1 VTGVEA
7 RVIETTLEIRYSFQ
21 AAKNTSREV
30 VATPGAASGR
40 ITRAKAPTGPQPSTR
55 AASSSSQGI
64 SRKKVVSTKIA
75 SGSAKLMLGT
85 TIAWYS
91 SIQPQSL
98 NSWYSG
104 VTMATPGN
112 IEQASTR
119 ASSRLRPRNRS
130 RARASEDAV
139 AISIASTVVE
149 TAMTTLL
156 RTA

>member
-1 VTGVEA
+1 HRWLPADSPFTIRRWNSSTSTTRGSVTTTPAAICEPNGCWNSVSPANLASATVTGVEA

-85 TIAWYS
+85 
-91 SIQPQSL
+91 
-98 NSWYSG
+98 
-104 VTMATPGN
+104 
-112 IEQASTR
+112 
-119 ASSRLRPRNRS
+119 
-130 RARASEDAV
+130 
-139 AISIASTVVE
+139 
-149 TAMTTLL
+149 
-156 RTA
+156 